1 MTYDE
6 FVAEVNAYK
15 IATRQR
21 RGQAY
26 FNMLHTYRPDL
37 SEQIRSTDLDPF
49 YKDYV
54 PADSIAFVIKEW

>member
-6 FVAEVNAYK
+6 FVAAVVEYR
-15 IATRQR
+15 IGSRQR
-21 RGQAY
+21 QGQAY

-49 YKDYV
+49 QKDYV
-54 PADSIAFVIKEW
+54 PGEVIAFVQSNW